1 MSLARRKARPRPYWP
16 TWAAIVVLLGLLCV
30 GRMAVAANTTS
41 VGDAELFN
49 RLDANHDGAIT
60 ADEVTPESRML
71 IERLLRK
78 ADSNHDKSL
87 SREEFLASLVP
98 SRPER
103 PVEAKEPSN
112 LPQADAVRY
121 MLLKLDANQNARI
134 EKDEVPKQ
142 LRPVFEM
149 LLERVDNNSDG
160 QLDRQELSRTG
171 PGLAQIAGRY
181 VEREKIDVK
190 TELVKLEK
198 SQGAAAKRFD
208 DTGGPLERLGDPLQA
223 RQMFKEMDSNGDGY
237 LSEKEVSEVF
247 RERSDRFTT
256 MADRDRDG
264 RLSEREFLDG
274 AERVSKLVGRQMKE
288 ARKDLKAAKAKAKSK
303 SAESSPPGKKSQG

>member
-1 MSLARRKARPRPYWP
+1 MSIVRRNASQYFCRLIGP
-16 TWAAIVVLLGLLCV
+16 AIVVFLGLLC
-30 GRMAVAANTTS
+30 MAPAAVAANATS
-41 VGDAELFN
+41 AGDAELFN

-60 ADEVTPESRML
+60 AEEVTSENHTL
-71 IERLLRK
+71 FERLLRR
-78 ADSNHDKSL
+78 ADSNGDKSL

-103 PVEAKEPSN
+103 AVEGKEPAN

-134 EKDEVPKQ
+134 EKDEIPKQ

-181 VEREKIDVK
+181 VEREKVDVK
-190 TELVKLEK
+190 TELAKLEK

-208 DTGGPLERLGDPLQA
+208 DTGGPLERLADPLQA
-223 RQMFKEMDSNGDGY
+223 RQMFKELDTNSDGY

-247 RERSDRFTT
+247 RERGDRFNT

-264 RLSEREFLDG
+264 RLSEREFVDG
-274 AERVSKLVGRQMKE
+274 AERVSKLFARQMKE
-288 ARKDLKAAKAKAKSK
+288 ARKDLKAGKAKAKSK
-303 SAESSPPGKKSQG
+303 SAEPSPPGNK